1 MFSLKKDETISKT
14 IRIPAGLV
22 EKLEKLAD
30 EKELS
35 LTKVI
40 IQCCEYALENLDNNA
55 KTD

>member
-14 IRIPAGLV
+14 IRIPADLV
-22 EKLEKLAD
+22 KKLEKLAD

-40 IQCCEYALENLDNNA
+40 IQCCEYALENLDNTA

>member
-14 IRIPAGLV
+14 IRIPVDLL

-30 EKELS
+30 EKKLS

-40 IQCCEYALENLDNNA
+40 IQCCEYALENLDN
-55 KTD
+55 K